1 MTSALRKRLYKIITA
16 GLLFTAALVV
26 PFSSIVY
33 FSLLLAAYLIV
44 GAPIIR
50 KSWRNILNGRIFDEN
65 LLMTIATLA
74 AFAIRQY
81 PEAVAVM
88 LFYEIGEFFQTY
100 AVNRSRKSIASLMN
114 IRPDSANLLQNG
126 KIETV
131 SPEQVRP
138 GDIILIRPGERIP
151 LDAVII
157 KGTSSLDTSALT
169 GESLPRDVSI
179 GEAVVSGCVNLSGTL
194 EAKVTSSYKDSTVA
208 KILELVENASAKKAN
223 VENLITRFARYY
235 TPVVVILA
243 LILAVIPPLL
253 GYLDFRTWIYRAITF
268 LVISCPCALV
278 ISVPLS
284 FFGGI
289 GAASRQGILVKGST
303 YLEALAKIRCLVFD
317 KTGTLTYGRF
327 EVEKII
333 PAHGSAAELLEL
345 AAYAEA
351 HSPHP
356 IALSVKK
363 RYGQKLDLS
372 RLTGDVEEL
381 PGLGVKAVID
391 GKTVYAGNARL
402 MKSLNLKTPAI
413 KTAGTVV
420 YLAAD
425 NRYAGCLLIAD
436 QLRPEAEKALQQLHA
451 AGVRQTVMLT
461 GDRSQI
467 ARSIARRLNI
477 DSVHSELLPADKVSR
492 LEQCLRQYPGEVAFV
507 GDGINDAPSL
517 ARADVG
523 IAMGG
528 IGSDAAIEAADVVIM
543 DDKLEKIAAAIR
555 IARKTIGIAREN
567 IIFALAVKFLVLGL
581 GAFGEVSIWAAVFAD
596 VGVSVIA
603 ILNAV
608 RV

>member
-1 MTSALRKRLYKIITA
+1 MNKNLKKRLFRIIAAGLFFAAASALPLPAPAYLI
-16 GLLFTAALVV
+16 
-26 PFSSIVY
+26 
-33 FSLLLAAYLIV
+33 LLLAAYLIV
-44 GAPIIR
+44 GLPIIR
-50 KSWRNILNGRIFDEN
+50 KSARNIVNGRIFDEN
-65 LLMTIATLA
+65 LLMTIATIA

-100 AVNRSRKSIASLMN
+100 AVNRSRKSIAALMD
-114 IRPDSANLLQNG
+114 IRPDSANLLKDG

-131 SPEQVRP
+131 SPGQVKP
-138 GDIILIRPGERIP
+138 GDLILLRPGEKIP
-151 LDAVII
+151 LDAVIT
-157 KGTSSLDTSALT
+157 KGSSSLDTSALT
-169 GESLPRDVSI
+169 GESLPRDVRPGDS
-179 GEAVVSGCVNLSGTL
+179 VVSGCVNLSGAL
-194 EAKVTSSYKDSTVA
+194 EARVSSAYKDSTVA
-208 KILELVENASAKKAN
+208 RILELVENAAAKKAN

-235 TPVVVILA
+235 TPAVVIMAFLLA
-243 LILAVIPPLL
+243 IVPPLL
-253 GYLDFRTWIYRAITF
+253 GFLNFETWIYRAVTF

-289 GAASRQGILVKGST
+289 GAASGQGILVKGST

-327 EVEKII
+327 EVEKIM
-333 PAHGSAAELLEL
+333 PVSGSTAELLEL

-356 IALSVKK
+356 IALSIKK
-363 RYGQKLDLS
+363 LYGKKIDLS
-372 RLTGDVEEL
+372 RLTGDIEEL
-381 PGLGVKAVID
+381 PGLGVRAVID
-391 GKTVYAGNARL
+391 GRIVYAGNARL
-402 MKSLNLKTPAI
+402 MASLNLEIPRLRENGTPVY
-413 KTAGTVV
+413 VV
-420 YLAAD
+420 VD
-425 NRYAGCLLIAD
+425 NQYAGCLLIAD
-436 QLRPEAEKALQQLHA
+436 QPRPEAAEAVAAL
-451 AGVRQTVMLT
+451 RQTGIRRTVMLT
-461 GDRSQI
+461 GDRTAI
-467 ARSIARRLNI
+467 AEKIGRRLGI
-477 DSVHSELLPADKVSR
+477 DSVYGELLPADKVSR
-492 LEQCLRQYPGEVAFV
+492 LETCLQNYPGGVAFI

-543 DDKLEKIAAAIR
+543 DDKLTKIAAAVK
-555 IARKTIGIAREN
+555 IARRTLAIAREN

-596 VGVSVIA
+596 VGVTVLA
-603 ILNAV
+603 VLNAL

>member
-1 MTSALRKRLYKIITA
+1 MNKNLKKRLFRIIAAGLFFAAASALPLPAPAYLI
-16 GLLFTAALVV
+16 
-26 PFSSIVY
+26 
-33 FSLLLAAYLIV
+33 LLLAAYLIV
-44 GAPIIR
+44 GLPIIR
-50 KSWRNILNGRIFDEN
+50 KSARNIVNGRIFDEN
-65 LLMTIATLA
+65 LLMTIATIA

-100 AVNRSRKSIASLMN
+100 AVNRSRKSIAALMD
-114 IRPDSANLLQNG
+114 IRPDSANLLKDG

-131 SPEQVRP
+131 SPGQVKP
-138 GDIILIRPGERIP
+138 GDLILLRPGEKIP
-151 LDAVII
+151 LDAVIT
-157 KGTSSLDTSALT
+157 KGSSSLDTSALT
-169 GESLPRDVSI
+169 GESLPRDVRPGDS
-179 GEAVVSGCVNLSGTL
+179 VVSGCVNLSGAL
-194 EAKVTSSYKDSTVA
+194 EARVSSAYKDSTVA
-208 KILELVENASAKKAN
+208 RILELVENAAAKKAN

-235 TPVVVILA
+235 TPAVVIMAFLLA
-243 LILAVIPPLL
+243 IVPPLL
-253 GYLDFRTWIYRAITF
+253 GFLNFETWIYRAVTF

-289 GAASRQGILVKGST
+289 GAASGQGILVKGST

-327 EVEKII
+327 EVEKIM
-333 PAHGSAAELLEL
+333 PASGSTAELLEL

-356 IALSVKK
+356 IALSIKK
-363 RYGQKLDLS
+363 RYGKKIDLS
-372 RLTGDVEEL
+372 RLTGDIEEL
-381 PGLGVKAVID
+381 PGLGVRAVID
-391 GKTVYAGNARL
+391 GRIVYAGNARL
-402 MKSLNLKTPAI
+402 MASLNLEIPRLRENGTPVY
-413 KTAGTVV
+413 VV
-420 YLAAD
+420 VD
-425 NRYAGCLLIAD
+425 NQYAGCLLIAD
-436 QLRPEAEKALQQLHA
+436 QPRPEAAEAVAALRQ
-451 AGVRQTVMLT
+451 AGIRRTVMLT
-461 GDRSQI
+461 GDRTAI
-467 ARSIARRLNI
+467 AEKIGRRLGI
-477 DSVHSELLPADKVSR
+477 DSVYGELLPADKVSR
-492 LEQCLRQYPGEVAFV
+492 LETCLQNYPGGVAFI

-543 DDKLEKIAAAIR
+543 DDKLTKIAAAVK
-555 IARKTIGIAREN
+555 IARRTLAIAREN

-596 VGVSVIA
+596 VGVTVLA
-603 ILNAV
+603 VLNAL

>member
-1 MTSALRKRLYKIITA
+1 MNKNLKKRLFRIIAAGLFFAAASALPLPAPAYLI
-16 GLLFTAALVV
+16 
-26 PFSSIVY
+26 
-33 FSLLLAAYLIV
+33 LLLAAYLIV
-44 GAPIIR
+44 GLPIIR
-50 KSWRNILNGRIFDEN
+50 KSARNIVNGRIFDEN
-65 LLMTIATLA
+65 LLMTIATIA

-100 AVNRSRKSIASLMN
+100 AVNRSRKSIAALMD
-114 IRPDSANLLQNG
+114 IRPDSANLLKDG

-131 SPEQVRP
+131 SPGQVKP
-138 GDIILIRPGERIP
+138 GDLILLRPGEKIP
-151 LDAVII
+151 LDAVIT
-157 KGTSSLDTSALT
+157 KGSSSLDTSALT
-169 GESLPRDVSI
+169 GESLPRDVRPGDS
-179 GEAVVSGCVNLSGTL
+179 VVSGCVNLSGAL
-194 EAKVTSSYKDSTVA
+194 EARVSSAYKDSTVA
-208 KILELVENASAKKAN
+208 RILELVENAAAKKAN

-235 TPVVVILA
+235 TPAVVIMAFLLA
-243 LILAVIPPLL
+243 IVPPLL
-253 GYLDFRTWIYRAITF
+253 GFLNFETWIYRAVTF

-289 GAASRQGILVKGST
+289 GAASGQGILVKGST

-327 EVEKII
+327 EVENIM
-333 PAHGSAAELLEL
+333 PASGSTAELLEL

-356 IALSVKK
+356 IALSIKK
-363 RYGQKLDLS
+363 RYGKKIDLS
-372 RLTGDVEEL
+372 RLTGDIEEL

-391 GKTVYAGNARL
+391 GRIVYAGNARL
-402 MKSLNLKTPAI
+402 MTSLNLEIPRLRENGTPVY
-413 KTAGTVV
+413 VV
-420 YLAAD
+420 VD
-425 NRYAGCLLIAD
+425 NQYAGCLLIAD
-436 QLRPEAEKALQQLHA
+436 QPRPEAAEAVAALRQ
-451 AGVRQTVMLT
+451 AGIRRTVMLT
-461 GDRSQI
+461 GDRTAI
-467 ARSIARRLNI
+467 AEKIGRRLGI
-477 DSVHSELLPADKVSR
+477 DSVYGELLPADKVSR
-492 LEQCLRQYPGEVAFV
+492 LETCLQNYPGGVAFI

-543 DDKLEKIAAAIR
+543 DDKLTKIAAAVK
-555 IARKTIGIAREN
+555 IARRTLAIAREN

-596 VGVSVIA
+596 VGVTVLA
-603 ILNAV
+603 VLNAL

>member
-1 MTSALRKRLYKIITA
+1 MNKNLKKRLFRIIAAGLFFAAASAL
-16 GLLFTAALVV
+16 AL
-26 PFSSIVY
+26 PAPAYLI
-33 FSLLLAAYLIV
+33 LLLAAYLIV
-44 GAPIIR
+44 GLPIIR
-50 KSWRNILNGRIFDEN
+50 KSARNIVNGRIFDEN
-65 LLMTIATLA
+65 LLMTIATIA

-100 AVNRSRKSIASLMN
+100 AVNRSRKSIAALMD
-114 IRPDSANLLQNG
+114 IRPDSANLLKDG

-131 SPEQVRP
+131 SPGQVKP
-138 GDIILIRPGERIP
+138 GDLILLRPGEKIP
-151 LDAVII
+151 LDAVIT
-157 KGTSSLDTSALT
+157 KGSSSLDTSALT
-169 GESLPRDVSI
+169 GESLPRDVRPGDS
-179 GEAVVSGCVNLSGTL
+179 VVSGCVNLSGAL
-194 EAKVTSSYKDSTVA
+194 EARVSSAYKDSTVA
-208 KILELVENASAKKAN
+208 RILELVENAAAKKAN

-235 TPVVVILA
+235 TPAVVIMAFLLA
-243 LILAVIPPLL
+243 IVPPLL
-253 GYLDFRTWIYRAITF
+253 GFLNFETWIYRAVTF

-289 GAASRQGILVKGST
+289 GAASGQGILVKGST

-327 EVEKII
+327 EVEKIM
-333 PAHGSAAELLEL
+333 PASGSTAELLEL

-356 IALSVKK
+356 IALSIKK
-363 RYGQKLDLS
+363 RYGKKIDLS
-372 RLTGDVEEL
+372 RLTGDIEEL
-381 PGLGVKAVID
+381 PGLGVRAVID
-391 GKTVYAGNARL
+391 GRIVYAGNARL
-402 MKSLNLKTPAI
+402 MASLNLEIPRLRENGTP
-413 KTAGTVV
+413 V
-420 YLAAD
+420 YVIVD
-425 NRYAGCLLIAD
+425 NQYAGCLLIAD
-436 QLRPEAEKALQQLHA
+436 QPRPEAAEAVAALRQ
-451 AGVRQTVMLT
+451 AGIRRTVMLT
-461 GDRSQI
+461 GDRTAI
-467 ARSIARRLNI
+467 AEKIGRRLGI
-477 DSVHSELLPADKVSR
+477 DSVYGELLPADKVSR
-492 LEQCLRQYPGEVAFV
+492 LETCLQNYPGGVAFI

-543 DDKLEKIAAAIR
+543 DDKLTKIATAVK
-555 IARKTIGIAREN
+555 IARRTLAIAREN

-596 VGVSVIA
+596 VGVTVLA
-603 ILNAV
+603 VLNAL

>member
-1 MTSALRKRLYKIITA
+1 MNKNLKKRLFRIIAAGLFFAAASAL
-16 GLLFTAALVV
+16 AL
-26 PFSSIVY
+26 PAPAYLI
-33 FSLLLAAYLIV
+33 LLLAAYLIV
-44 GAPIIR
+44 GLPIIR
-50 KSWRNILNGRIFDEN
+50 KSARNIVNGRIFDEN
-65 LLMTIATLA
+65 LLMTIATIA

-100 AVNRSRKSIASLMN
+100 AVNRSRKSIAALMD
-114 IRPDSANLLQNG
+114 IRPDSANLLKDG

-131 SPEQVRP
+131 SPGQVKP
-138 GDIILIRPGERIP
+138 GDLILLRPGEKIP
-151 LDAVII
+151 LDAVIT
-157 KGTSSLDTSALT
+157 KGSSSLDTSALT
-169 GESLPRDVSI
+169 GESLPRDVRPGDS
-179 GEAVVSGCVNLSGTL
+179 VVSGCVNLSGAL
-194 EAKVTSSYKDSTVA
+194 EARVSSAYKDSTVA
-208 KILELVENASAKKAN
+208 RILELVENAAAKKAN

-235 TPVVVILA
+235 TPAVVIMAFLLA
-243 LILAVIPPLL
+243 IVPPLL
-253 GYLDFRTWIYRAITF
+253 GFLNFETWIYRAVTF

-289 GAASRQGILVKGST
+289 GAASGQGILVKGST

-327 EVEKII
+327 EVEKIM
-333 PAHGSAAELLEL
+333 PASGSTAELLEL

-356 IALSVKK
+356 IALSIKK
-363 RYGQKLDLS
+363 RYGKKIDLS
-372 RLTGDVEEL
+372 RLTGDIEEL
-381 PGLGVKAVID
+381 PGLGVRAVID
-391 GKTVYAGNARL
+391 GRIVYAGNARL
-402 MKSLNLKTPAI
+402 MASLNLEIPRLRENGTPVY
-413 KTAGTVV
+413 VV
-420 YLAAD
+420 VD
-425 NRYAGCLLIAD
+425 NQYAGCLLIAD
-436 QLRPEAEKALQQLHA
+436 QPRPEAAEAVAALRQ
-451 AGVRQTVMLT
+451 AGIRRTVMLT
-461 GDRSQI
+461 GDRTAI
-467 ARSIARRLNI
+467 AEKIGRRLGI
-477 DSVHSELLPADKVSR
+477 DSVYGELLPADKVSR
-492 LEQCLRQYPGEVAFV
+492 LETCLQNYPGGVAFI

-543 DDKLEKIAAAIR
+543 DDKLTKIAAAVK
-555 IARKTIGIAREN
+555 IARRTLAIAREN

-596 VGVSVIA
+596 VGVTVLA
-603 ILNAV
+603 VLNAL